1 MGSSDPHHRFNM
13 CKAGQQLM
21 VVQSKTNLQN
31 EPNLSSYFQKLTVEA
46 IANPSAG
53 LLAFRYLLLSILD

>member
-1 MGSSDPHHRFNM
+1 MR
-13 CKAGQQLM
+13 KAGQQLM